1 MKIEI
6 PHIESLADVLIDH
19 LDFFS
24 QNKCFAFVGE
34 MGAGKTTIIQKI
46 LNLNGVKNLQGSPTY
61 SIINEYETEE
71 GIILYHLDCYRI
83 KNNAEAFEL
92 GIEELLSKK
101 NNQSIKFRWI
111 DEPKD
116 TFFELKIIIDDITQD
131 ISLIITDFAE
141 DEEDEE
147 EAKLLWSKQ
156 IEKLRQ
162 SIGS

>member
-1 MKIEI
+1 MINILFMATKNIFQIEFPI
-6 PHIESLADVLIDH
+6 RSSLRILFNQISTPSGLSEWFADNV
-19 LDFFS
+19 
-24 QNKCFAFVGE
+24 
-34 MGAGKTTIIQKI
+34 
-46 LNLNGVKNLQGSPTY
+46 NLNGKNYTFFWDGDEQ
-61 SIINEYETEE
+61 
-71 GIILYHLDCYRI
+71 D
-83 KNNAEAFEL
+83 A
-92 GIEELLSKK
+92 ELLSKK

-111 DEPKD
+111 DEPKN
-116 TFFELKIIIDDITQD
+116 TFFELKIVIDDITQD

>member
-1 MKIEI
+1 M
-6 PHIESLADVLIDH
+6 
-19 LDFFS
+19 
-24 QNKCFAFVGE
+24 
-34 MGAGKTTIIQKI
+34 
-46 LNLNGVKNLQGSPTY
+46 
-61 SIINEYETEE
+61 
-71 GIILYHLDCYRI
+71 
-83 KNNAEAFEL
+83 
-92 GIEELLSKK
+92 LSKK

-116 TFFELKIIIDDITQD
+116 TFFELKIVIDDITQD

-147 EAKLLWSKQ
+147 EAKLLWNKQ